1 MAHQMPPLWVPIYTP
16 SALHL
21 GGVTPQVLPKALA
34 KGAHL
39 CPAYPI
45 C

>member
-1 MAHQMPPLWVPIYTP
+1 MVILSLDQEPNGSKVKGMP
-16 SALHL
+16 
-21 GGVTPQVLPKALA
+21 VTPQVLPKALA

-39 CPAYPI
+39 CPTYPI